1 MIRVSR
7 AWISV
12 IGALF
17 GLYHAVLGAFWLS
30 SYRDPT
36 IGAIAI
42 AIFMLAIITTHGLYR
57 GARMPAIQAWANL
70 AVAFVVPMLVN
81 PLIVGDWHN
90 TFATWY
96 IGGFGVL
103 LAATAVRRHRT
114 IAWVGAAVVAV
125 QAVQW
130 GGFVAI
136 FDSGVI
142 GMALLVAAG
151 QALSVGIERASRDV
165 AELTEIAKQEAT
177 ASAATTAQR
186 FERQQR
192 AQAALSS
199 SLPLLERIVEGGGR
213 LTDAERD
220 GARLSEAAL
229 RDEIRGRALVNDAV
243 RAAVRNA
250 RIRGAEVVLLDEG
263 GLDNAESDL
272 QARVLGD
279 VAAAIDGI
287 NSGRITVRA
296 PAGESWM
303 VTLAATERDSSR
315 PSLLLRLP

>member
-7 AWISV
+7 AWIS
-12 IGALF
+12 ILGALF

-30 SYRDPT
+30 SYSDPT
-36 IGAIAI
+36 LGAIAI
-42 AIFMLAIITTHGLYR
+42 AIFVLAILTTHGLYK
-57 GARMPAIQAWANL
+57 GARMPGYQAWVNL
-70 AVAFVVPMLVN
+70 AVATTVPMLVN

-96 IGGFGVL
+96 IGGLGVL

-114 IAWVGAAVVAV
+114 IAWAGTVVVAF

-130 GGFVAI
+130 GGFRAI

-151 QALSVGIERASRDV
+151 QALSIGIERASDDV

-186 FERQQR
+186 LERQQR

-199 SLPLLERIVEGGGR
+199 SLPLLERIVESRGS
-213 LTDAERD
+213 LTEAEREE
-220 GARLSEAAL
+220 ARLAEAAL

-243 RAAVRNA
+243 RDAVRSA
-250 RIRGAEVVLLDEG
+250 RIRGVEVVLLDEG
-263 GLDNAESDL
+263 GLDEADS
-272 QARVLGD
+272 ATVSRILGD
-279 VAAAIDGI
+279 VASAIDGV
-287 NSGRITVRA
+287 NSGKITVRA

-303 VTLAATERDSSR
+303 VTLAATDRKSSG
-315 PSLLLRLP
+315 PSLMLRLP